1 MLIDDLTT
9 RGVSEPYRMFTSR
22 AEYRLVLRADN
33 ADQRL
38 TPRGMEIGCVA
49 AGREGAFTSKR
60 QALADARDL
69 ATAIQATPD
78 ELRQHGL
85 NVNQDGRRRSV
96 LELLAFPDIDWQVL
110 VPIFPQLANV
120 APGIVEQLSID
131 ALYDGYVSRQQ
142 ADIDTFRRDEAL
154 RLPADLDYRSVGA
167 LSNEVC
173 QKLEAARPETLGA
186 AARVSG
192 VTPAALTALLRYVKK
207 SGRAAA

>member
-1 MLIDDLTT
+1 M
-9 RGVSEPYRMFTSR
+9 
-22 AEYRLVLRADN
+22 
-33 ADQRL
+33 
-38 TPRGMEIGCVA
+38 
-49 AGREGAFTSKR
+49 
-60 QALADARDL
+60 
-69 ATAIQATPD
+69 
-78 ELRQHGL
+78 
-85 NVNQDGRRRSV
+85 
-96 LELLAFPDIDWQVL
+96 
-110 VPIFPQLANV
+110 PIFPQLANV

-142 ADIDTFRRDEAL
+142 ADIDAFRRDEAL